1 MKVLTFL
8 VMNKENQE
16 AKKIPRWIKDR
27 YLYLLGKFKEREF
40 DFDQAQKVLE
50 EKYQYSEAQ
59 TKRVVFELQKAGYLN
74 SKGSPKDRRVKIYNL
89 VNILK
94 GQTGG
99 GNKVDT
105 RAQLHSILKNAADLI
120 RTRVDYTFILL
131 LLFYKAI
138 SDRWQV
144 EYNKKYQSFLKD
156 GWKETEAIRE
166 AVSSYYHTF
175 NLPSELSWESLRKNT
190 LKLAENLSRAMKK
203 LGELNPDYKDIFTQF
218 DFLQFTQNQENNEI
232 LIQLF
237 ELFSKY
243 SFSEIESDV
252 LGDAYEWILKYFA
265 PSKAKEGEVYTS
277 REVIRL
283 MVEILKPEPKKSVYD
298 CSLGSGGML
307 IVSYQY
313 VKEHYSLKEANTLFL
328 YGQEYNHKTLALA
341 KMNMLLHNIKNH
353 DLRQGDTLLFPK
365 ITTGN
370 TIKKFNYT
378 IANPPW
384 NQKSYGEENLK
395 KAEYNWRFNLGY
407 PSKQSADWA
416 WIQHMLASIKDDDG
430 GKMTVIIDTGAASR
444 AGREKAIRAKTVE
457 ADLVE
462 AIILLPEKLFYN
474 TGAPGLVIVFNK
486 NKPKERKE
494 KILLINAS
502 KEFTPGKPQ
511 NTLSKENIRKIVE
524 VYDKFKEAEGL
535 SKVIKIEEI
544 KKADFNLSPSR
555 FVSAI
560 DAEVHRPIKEIT
572 KDLQETES
580 ERKKIEA
587 DLEKILKKISFK

>member
-8 VMNKENQE
+8 FMNKENQE
-16 AKKIPRWIKDR
+16 VKRMPKWIEDR

-40 DFDQAQKVLE
+40 DFDQAQKALE

-59 TKRVVFELQKAGYLN
+59 TKRVLFELQKADCLN
-74 SKGSPKDRRVKIYNL
+74 SKGSQKDKRVKIYNL

-94 GQTGG
+94 EQTAN

-144 EYNKKYQSFLKD
+144 EYNKKHQSLLKE
-156 GWKETEAIRE
+156 GWKEAEAIRE
-166 AVSSYYHTF
+166 AASSYYHTF
-175 NLPSELSWESLRKNT
+175 DLPPEFSWENLRKNP
-190 LKLAENLSRAMKK
+190 LKLAENLSKAMKK

-252 LGDAYEWILKYFA
+252 LGNAYEWILKYFA
-265 PSKAKEGEVYTS
+265 PSKAKEGEVYTP

-341 KMNMLLHNIKNH
+341 KMNMLLHDIKNY
-353 DLRQGDTLLFPK
+353 DFRQGDTLLFPK

-370 TIKKFNYT
+370 TIKKFDYV

-395 KAEYNWRFNLGY
+395 KAEYSWRFNFGY
-407 PSKQSADWA
+407 PPKQSADWA
-416 WIQHMLASIKDDDG
+416 WIQHMLSSIKEDNG
-430 GKMTVIIDTGAASR
+430 GRMAVIIDTGAVSR
-444 AGREKAIRAKTVE
+444 GGREKAIRQKILEKDLFETV
-457 ADLVE
+457 
-462 AIILLPEKLFYN
+462 ILLPEKLFYN
-474 TGAPGLVIVFNK
+474 TGAPGLIIIFNK

-511 NTLSKENIRKIVE
+511 NTLSKENIKKIVE
-524 VYDKFKEAEGL
+524 VYDKFKEVEGL
-535 SKVIKIEEI
+535 SKVKKIEEI

-555 FVSAI
+555 FVSPI
-560 DAEVHRPIKEIT
+560 DPEIHRPIKEIT
-572 KDLQETES
+572 KDLQRTEA

-587 DLEKILKKISFK
+587 DLEKILKKINY